1 MIVASTEPK
10 LEDFHGR
17 QWEVLIPWPSEDQ
30 GGTSVSEETFP
41 VYRLEG
47 ALKTWPKAG
56 QEPQLLCQES
66 KQEEPR
72 KEAAYHRNREG
83 RK

>member
-1 MIVASTEPK
+1 MAGNGKS
-10 LEDFHGR
+10 LSHGHLR
-17 QWEVLIPWPSEDQ
+17 TKEGPQSQRKPFLFTDL
-30 GGTSVSEETFP
+30 
-41 VYRLEG
+41 RG

-72 KEAAYHRNREG
+72 KELRGQEG
-83 RK
+83 VG

>member
-1 MIVASTEPK
+1 MSIPSSESK
-10 LEDFHGR
+10 LEGFHGR
-17 QWEVLIPWPSEDQ
+17 QWEVLILQPSEDQ
-30 GGTSVSEETFP
+30 EETSISEETFP
-41 VYRLEG
+41 VYRLRGVGE

-72 KEAAYHRNREG
+72 KESAYHRN
-83 RK
+83 

>member
-1 MIVASTEPK
+1 MNLNWKV
-10 LEDFHGR
+10 LGGR
-17 QWEVLIPWPSEDQ
+17 QWEDLIPRPSEDQ

-47 ALKTWPKAG
+47 GFENLAQG
-56 QEPQLLCQES
+56 SQEPQLLCQES

-72 KEAAYHRNREG
+72 KELRGQEG
-83 RK
+83 AG